1 MSLEAGGVTLSQA
14 GGSVIHQGIPFE
26 YTPRDKGTGSLRL
39 TLITF
44 VGDPFTAS
52 GSDYAFINAQF
63 LYANTNTQTIIRP
76 DLGDQAQEVGNTSAY
91 VQFWASQ
98 GAATPGAATAVR
110 QPLNQAQARLQWGDV
125 NASAGKLA
133 LAKFNVDSA
142 QSQLSAAVTATNQQ
156 VAAGNMQAW
165 LGKAVNDQ
173 IFFVACLLTQWV
185 NWYDGITLTI
195 QSPSAAAWALWFT
208 DAFRS
213 TGALTTYGISG
224 NTVVLTVTAVDRFIV
239 DERVIQLTTS

>member
-1 MSLEAGGVTLSQA
+1 M
-14 GGSVIHQGIPFE
+14 
-26 YTPRDKGTGSLRL
+26 
-39 TLITF
+39 TF
-44 VGDPFTAS
+44 VGDPFRAA

-156 VAAGNMQAW
+156 VAAGNMQAC
-165 LGKAVNDQ
+165 LAKSINDQ
-173 IFFVACLLTQWV
+173 IFFGTCLVTQWGSR
-185 NWYDGITLTI
+185 YRASTFAI
-195 QSPSAAAWALWFT
+195 QSPSAAALALWFT
-208 DAFRS
+208 D
-213 TGALTTYGISG
+213 
-224 NTVVLTVTAVDRFIV
+224 
-239 DERVIQLTTS
+239 